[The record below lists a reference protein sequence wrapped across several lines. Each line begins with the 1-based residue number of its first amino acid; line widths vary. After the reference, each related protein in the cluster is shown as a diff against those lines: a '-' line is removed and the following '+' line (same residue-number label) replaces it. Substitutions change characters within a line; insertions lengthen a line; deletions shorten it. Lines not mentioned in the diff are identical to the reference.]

1 MEDDFMKHMAANK
14 EKIPIEGKTFSAFH
28 LEKWEE
34 LSLYREDKW
43 IYRGQKCATRALETT
58 FDRFCRKWK
67 EEITRESIDRFKI
80 ENNLLREFTRHFHRY
95 SSDLP
100 RSKDK
105 LEWLSIMQHY
115 GAPTR
120 LLDFT
125 YSIYVGAYFALE
137 EECFCSSANNKTPRD
152 SAIWAVNTDWLSKVS
167 NKVLEELGK
176 ESLLKNLDE
185 KKPEAFED
193 VYWKEPLGNFVRPEN
208 PYRLNQRLGIQR
220 GLFLCP
226 GNIKETFMENLTQA
240 DYSDENNIFIIII
253 PQAHR
258 EKALKHLYYMG
269 ISQTN
274 LFPGLDGF
282 SKSLSVYHPNQFLTE
297 GYAILD
303 LE

>member
-1 MEDDFMKHMAANK
+1 MKHMGANK
-14 EKIPIEGKTFSAFH
+14 EEIHIEEKTFSTFH
-28 LEKWEE
+28 LKKWEK
-34 LSLYREDKW
+34 LSQCYQDKW
-43 IYRGQKCATRALETT
+43 IYRGQKCAMWPLETT
-58 FDRFCRKWK
+58 FDRFCRKWN
-67 EEITRESIDRFKI
+67 EEITRNSIDRFKI

-125 YSIYVGAYFALE
+125 YSIYVAAYFALE
-137 EECFCSSANNKTPRD
+137 EECFCPSMKNKTPCN
-152 SAIWAVNTDWLSKVS
+152 SAIWAVNTDWLSNVV
-167 NKVLEELGK
+167 NKVLEKLGK
-176 ESLLKNLDE
+176 TSMLKSLEE
-185 KKPEAFED
+185 KKPEAFEA
-193 VYWKEPLGNFVRPEN
+193 VYWSEPLGNFVRPEN

-220 GLFLCP
+220 GLFLCH
-226 GNIKETFMENLTQA
+226 GNIKETFMENLTSKLGPQA
-240 DYSDENNIFIIII
+240 NYSDEHNIFKIII
-253 PQAHR
+253 PPVHR
-258 EKALKHLYYMG
+258 KKALEDLYYMG

-274 LFPGLDGF
+274 LFPGIDGF